1 MAVATVRSHKSTNV
15 RVAALRLLFSVAN
28 AVPSLA
34 ARLAE
39 RLFFT
44 PPPAK
49 RKPPLGAA
57 AHRLRAAGGEELA
70 AWSWG
75 EGPGVLLLHGWGG
88 SSAQLEGLVPSLV
101 ARGFRVVAVDAP
113 GHGLSGG
120 RMSSMPEF
128 ARAAREAASQL
139 GPFRAV
145 IGHSMGGAALAWA
158 LRDGLAAERAVF
170 VGTPGSPVAWTRR
183 FADVLGVGRRAL
195 EEMKA
200 RSERRLGFR
209 WEELDVASIAPGMR
223 VPLLVVH
230 DVDDREVP
238 FAEGEAVA
246 RVWPEAQV
254 LATRGLGH
262 NRILRDPAVAA
273 RVAAF
278 VAGEELEDGGWSVPL
293 CAAQHSM
300 STLSAPGR
308 AACAKAPLASA
319 SG

>member
-1 MAVATVRSHKSTNV
+1 MPLATARSLKSTNV
-15 RVAALRLLFSVAN
+15 RVNNNRIAAFRLLFSVTN
-28 AVPSLA
+28 VFPSLA
-34 ARLAE
+34 ALLAE

-44 PPPAK
+44 PPPAR
-49 RKPPLGAA
+49 RKPPLGAT

-88 SSAQLEGLVPSLV
+88 SSAQLEGLVPALV

-128 ARAAREAASQL
+128 ARAAHEAARRL
-139 GPFRAV
+139 GPFCAV
-145 IGHSMGGAALAWA
+145 VGHSMGGAALALA

-170 VGTPGSPVAWTRR
+170 VGTPGSPVDWIRR
-183 FADVLGVGRRAL
+183 FADALGVGPRAL
-195 EEMKA
+195 DGMKA

-209 WEELDVASIAPGMR
+209 WEELDVASIAPRMR

-246 RVWPEAQV
+246 RVWPGARV

-262 NRILRDPAVAA
+262 NRILSDPAIAA

-278 VAGEELEDGGWSVPL
+278 AAGEELEDGGFRVPP
-293 CAAQHSM
+293 C
-300 STLSAPGR
+300 
-308 AACAKAPLASA
+308 ASA
-319 SG
+319 SLSQRPRIR